1 MNPAA
6 PSRRTVVSGLAA
18 LAAARVLPAAAQ
30 GAAPFPS
37 RGLRIVVPF
46 AAGTGSDVDARSI
59 GQKLAEQLGQ
69 PVVAENREG
78 AGGVVGT
85 NAVKQA
91 PADGYTL
98 LMAANPFTI
107 APATFATA
115 PYDPLREF
123 VPVAKIADV
132 PIVLTVAADS
142 PFRSVRD
149 VIAFAKANPSKL
161 TYASSGK
168 GTPSQFETELFKQAA
183 GIEILEVPYKNTAQ
197 ALTDTMSGQVS
208 MYPSAMPLALP
219 HIRAGRA
226 RALAIIDRRRAPT
239 LPDVPT
245 LAEALQMPSY
255 VATPLW
261 YGFVARAGTPPEAL
275 ARLEGEIRK
284 AAQTPEVR
292 ERLVGLGAQLVE
304 ITRDEFAGEMKAEF
318 EKASRL
324 AKELGIRND

>member
-1 MNPAA
+1 MNRPNPA
-6 PSRRTVVSGLAA
+6 RRALVAGLAA
-18 LAAARVLPAAAQ
+18 AAAARALPAAAQ
-30 GAAPFPS
+30 SPAPFPS

-46 AAGTGSDVDARSI
+46 AAGTGSDVVARAI

-78 AGGVVGT
+78 AGGIVGT
-85 NAVKQA
+85 NVVRQA

-98 LMAANPFTI
+98 LMAANPFTL

-123 VPVAKIADV
+123 VPVAKVADV
-132 PIVLTVAADS
+132 PIVLTVAANS
-142 PFRSVRD
+142 PFQSVGEL
-149 VIAFAKANPSKL
+149 VAFARANPGKL

-183 GIEILEVPYKNTAQ
+183 GIDLLEVPYKNTAQ

-219 HIRAGRA
+219 HVRAGRA
-226 RALAIIDRRRAPT
+226 RALAIVDRRRSPS

-245 LAEALQMPSY
+245 LAEAMQRPSY

-261 YGFVARAGTPPEAL
+261 YGFVARAGTPPEAI
-275 ARLEGEIRK
+275 ARLEAEIRR

-304 ITRDEFAGEMKAEF
+304 IGNEEFAAQMKAEH

-324 AKELGIRND
+324 ARELGIRND

>member
-1 MNPAA
+1 MTASR
-6 PSRRTVVSGLAA
+6 PSRRALIGGLAA
-18 LAAARVLPAAAQ
+18 LAAARALPAAAQ
-30 GAAPFPS
+30 GAGAFPG

-46 AAGTGSDVDARSI
+46 AAGTGSDVVARSI

-85 NAVKQA
+85 NAVRQA

-123 VPVAKIADV
+123 VPVAKVADV
-132 PIVLTVAADS
+132 PIVLTVAANS
-142 PFRSVRD
+142 PFQTLRD
-149 VIAFAKANPSKL
+149 VVAFSKANPGKL

-168 GTPSQFETELFKQAA
+168 GTPSQFETELIKQAA
-183 GIEILEVPYKNTAQ
+183 GIDLLEVPYKNTAQ

-226 RALAIIDRRRAPT
+226 RALAIIDRRRT
-239 LPDVPT
+239 QLLPDVPT
-245 LAEALQMPSY
+245 VAEALQMPSF
-255 VATPLW
+255 VSTPLW
-261 YGFVARAGTPPEAL
+261 YGFVARAGTPPEAI
-275 ARLEGEIRK
+275 ARLESEIRR
-284 AAQTPEVR
+284 AAQTTEVR

-304 ITRDEFAGEMKAEF
+304 IGNDEFAGQLRAEF
-318 EKASRL
+318 EKATRL
-324 AKELGIRND
+324 ARELGIRND

>member
-1 MNPAA
+1 MT
-6 PSRRTVVSGLAA
+6 PSRPARRALMSGLAA
-18 LAAARVLPAAAQ
+18 LAAARALPAAAQ
-30 GAAPFPS
+30 GAGPFPS

-46 AAGTGSDVDARSI
+46 AAGTGSDVVARSI

-85 NAVKQA
+85 NAVRQA
-91 PADGYTL
+91 PADGHTL

-123 VPVAKIADV
+123 VPVAKVADV
-132 PIVLTVAADS
+132 PIVLTVAANS
-142 PFRSVRD
+142 PFQTLRD
-149 VIAFAKANPSKL
+149 VVAFSKANPGKL

-168 GTPSQFETELFKQAA
+168 GTPSQFETELIKQAA
-183 GIEILEVPYKNTAQ
+183 GIDLLEVPYKNTAQ

-226 RALAIIDRRRAPT
+226 RALAIIDRRRTPL

-245 LAEALQMPSY
+245 VAEALQMPSF
-255 VATPLW
+255 VSTPLW
-261 YGFVARAGTPPEAL
+261 YGFVARAGTPPEAI
-275 ARLEGEIRK
+275 ARLESEIRR
-284 AAQTPEVR
+284 AAQSPEVR

-304 ITRDEFAGEMKAEF
+304 IGNDEFAGQLRAEF
-318 EKASRL
+318 EKATRL

>member
-1 MNPAA
+1 MKPHRTA
-6 PSRRTVVSGLAA
+6 RRTVVSGLAA

-30 GAAPFPS
+30 SAAPFPS

-46 AAGTGSDVDARSI
+46 AAGTGSDVVARAV

-85 NAVKQA
+85 NVVRQA

-107 APATFATA
+107 APGTFATA

-132 PIVLTVAADS
+132 PIVLTVAANS
-142 PFRSVRD
+142 PFQSLRD
-149 VIAFAKANPSKL
+149 VIAHAKANPGKL

-183 GIEILEVPYKNTAQ
+183 GVDILEVPYKNTAQ
-197 ALTDTMSGQVS
+197 ALTDTIGGQVS

-219 HIRAGRA
+219 QIRAGRA
-226 RALAIIDRRRAPT
+226 RALAIIDRRRTPT

-245 LAEALQMPSY
+245 MAEALQMPSF

-261 YGFVARAGTPPEAL
+261 YGFVVRAGTPPDAIS
-275 ARLEGEIRK
+275 RLEAEIRR

-292 ERLVGLGAQLVE
+292 ERLVGLGAQLVD
-304 ITRDEFAGEMKAEF
+304 ITNDEFASQMKAEV
-318 EKASRL
+318 EKAARL

>member
-1 MNPAA
+1 MTASR
-6 PSRRTVVSGLAA
+6 PSRRALIGGLAA
-18 LAAARVLPAAAQ
+18 LAAARALPAAAQ
-30 GAAPFPS
+30 GAGAFPG

-46 AAGTGSDVDARSI
+46 AAGTGSDVVARSI

-85 NAVKQA
+85 NAVRQA

-123 VPVAKIADV
+123 VPVAKVADV
-132 PIVLTVAADS
+132 PIVLTVAANS
-142 PFRSVRD
+142 PFQTLRD
-149 VIAFAKANPSKL
+149 VVAFSKANPGKL

-168 GTPSQFETELFKQAA
+168 GTPSQFETELIKQAA
-183 GIEILEVPYKNTAQ
+183 GIDMLEVPYKNTAQ

-226 RALAIIDRRRAPT
+226 RALAIIDRRRT
-239 LPDVPT
+239 QLLPDVPT
-245 LAEALQMPSY
+245 VAEALQMPSF
-255 VATPLW
+255 VSTPLW
-261 YGFVARAGTPPEAL
+261 YGFVARAGTPPEAI
-275 ARLEGEIRK
+275 ARLESEIRR
-284 AAQTPEVR
+284 AAQTTEVR

-304 ITRDEFAGEMKAEF
+304 IGNDEFAGQLRAEF
-318 EKASRL
+318 EKATRL
-324 AKELGIRND
+324 ARELGIRND

>member
-1 MNPAA
+1 MTPPNT
-6 PSRRTVVSGLAA
+6 SRRALIGGLAA
-18 LAAARVLPAAAQ
+18 LAATRTLPARAQAA
-30 GAAPFPS
+30 GPFPN

-46 AAGTGSDVDARSI
+46 AAGTGSDVVARSI

-69 PVVAENREG
+69 SVVAENREG

-98 LMAANPFTI
+98 LMAANPFTL
-107 APATFATA
+107 APATFANA

-132 PIVLTVAADS
+132 PIVVTVAADS
-142 PFRSVRD
+142 PFRTLRD
-149 VIAFAKANPSKL
+149 LIAHAKANPGKL
-161 TYASSGK
+161 TYGSSGK

-183 GIEILEVPYKNTAQ
+183 GIDILEVPYKNTAQ

-208 MYPSAMPLALP
+208 MYPAAMPLALP

-226 RALAIIDRRRAPT
+226 RALAIIDRRRAAP

-245 LAEALQMPSY
+245 MAEAMQMPSF

-275 ARLEGEIRK
+275 ARLETEIRR
-284 AAQTPEVR
+284 AAQAPEVR

-304 ITRDEFAGEMKAEF
+304 ISRDEFAGEMKAEF
-318 EKASRL
+318 EKAARL
-324 AKELGIRND
+324 VKALGIRND